1 MEKLFLTSVMLF
13 FLQSPCVS
21 QGTEVQRGATS
32 ISLPHSL
39 KYPGKVKDILQW
51 TDKQGRHLLLLSEAI
66 KVSRNA
72 ALAKDAELY
81 AGHYL
86 DVGGNWELQWKVS
99 DFERGC
105 PLDVGA
111 TFILESVEITD
122 LDKDGISEVSF
133 MYRTFCTG
141 GIDPHSLKLIMY
153 AGNKKLAIRGETLV
167 RLPQQPAYG
176 GSTTMDS
183 SFQAVSRELKDFAL
197 DQWDKYRT
205 HPR

>member
-1 MEKLFLTSVMLF
+1 MEKLFLIGVMLF
-13 FLQSPCVS
+13 FLQSPCLS
-21 QGTEVQRGATS
+21 QGTKVQRGVAT
-32 ISLPHSL
+32 ISLPSTIR
-39 KYPGKVKDILQW
+39 YPGKVKDILQW

-66 KVSRNA
+66 NVSRNA
-72 ALAKDAELY
+72 VSAKDAELY

-99 DFERGC
+99 DFERVC

-153 AGNKKLAIRGETLV
+153 AGKKKLAIRGETLV

-176 GSTTMDS
+176 GSTRMDS
-183 SFQAVSRELKDFAL
+183 SFESVSHELKDFAL
-197 DQWDKYRT
+197 AQWEKYRT